1 MFASV
6 RFSCVLA
13 LFVLSSKNRLVLP
26 TTGAP
31 QPGAPAETAEDD
43 EEHDADDVTAEI
55 VSTVAGH
62 GLLCV
67 RHGPLHRCV
76 PFDGADGELTA

>member
-1 MFASV
+1 M

-13 LFVLSSKNRLVLP
+13 LFVLSSKNRLALP

-67 RHGPLHRCV
+67 RHACGEGTENQRPGRWPAAPLR
-76 PFDGADGELTA
+76 PF